1 MFTIQRT
8 ADGGRHGVPS
18 QPSES
23 EDYFAFF
30 DPHFHGVGMAAAG
43 QAARSRRGS
52 RLCSGIAP
60 AACTLRDQ
68 QRRRPASAVT
78 KAAAAASSPQ
88 GGGGERVPEG
98 KPGAVS
104 FLKRGWGSWEIGSE
118 SARRRGLGPRDGRAT
133 LLLLGRRGGL
143 QCPRP
148 NSPSRPLVAVEQADC
163 CTRQAPEGKKGR
175 KRKSG

>member
-23 EDYFAFF
+23 EGYFAFF
-30 DPHFHGVGMAAAG
+30 DPHFHGLGRAAAG

-52 RLCSGIAP
+52 RLSRGIAP
-60 AACTLRDQ
+60 AARTLGDQ
-68 QRRRPASAVT
+68 QRQRPASAVT
-78 KAAAAASSPQ
+78 KAAAAALSPQ

-104 FLKRGWGSWEIGSE
+104 FLKRGWGRWEIGSE
-118 SARRRGLGPRDGRAT
+118 SA
-133 LLLLGRRGGL
+133 GRRGPGPAGREGDAGASL
-143 QCPRP
+143 PTRGTAA
-148 NSPSRPLVAVEQADC
+148 SPPEQSL
-163 CTRQAPEGKKGR
+163 APPGG
-175 KRKSG
+175 GGAG